1 MKHCTA
7 GENGAADTPTGAGR
21 VGIASRAKRLMMI
34 HMSIKGLGMKP
45 PSRLKDMTT
54 EERHEELLQLVETTM
69 ENNDLMPLVRRFGCF
84 FFSRIVRQVTPK
96 LMYFHYLKKNV
107 SGAKHPETM

>member
-45 PSRLKDMTT
+45 PSRLKNMTT

-69 ENNDLMPLVRRFGCF
+69 ENNDLMPLVRCFFPIFFGCF
-84 FFSRIVRQVTPK
+84 DPINTYFLIIKINNFRGDLSDVFF
-96 LMYFHYLKKNV
+96 F
-107 SGAKHPETM
+107 